1 MDGTTAVLDI
11 STLIYN
17 GAAAENRN
25 TTYIAKGGKLSHNT
39 AALKVMSGDTYS
51 TAPTSYF
58 YIDAISIRTPVPTR
72 PALRS

>member
-1 MDGTTAVLDI
+1 MDGITAVLDI

-51 TAPTSYF
+51 TAPTT
-58 YIDAISIRTPVPTR
+58 ISIRTPVPTR

>member
-1 MDGTTAVLDI
+1 MTYMDGITAVLDI

-39 AALKVMSGDTYS
+39 AALNPINIIPNSFEC
-51 TAPTSYF
+51 AE
-58 YIDAISIRTPVPTR
+58 
-72 PALRS
+72 

>member
-58 YIDAISIRTPVPTR
+58 YIDDYIDQNARADKT
-72 PALRS
+72 ALRS

>member
-39 AALKVMSGDTYS
+39 AALKVMSGDTYTPRPRATS
-51 TAPTSYF
+51 TSTT
-58 YIDAISIRTPVPTR
+58 ISIRTPVPTR

>member
-1 MDGTTAVLDI
+1 MTYMDGITAVLDI

-39 AALKVMSGDTYS
+39 AALIALEESELRLS
-51 TAPTSYF
+51 LLF
-58 YIDAISIRTPVPTR
+58 YGA
-72 PALRS
+72 